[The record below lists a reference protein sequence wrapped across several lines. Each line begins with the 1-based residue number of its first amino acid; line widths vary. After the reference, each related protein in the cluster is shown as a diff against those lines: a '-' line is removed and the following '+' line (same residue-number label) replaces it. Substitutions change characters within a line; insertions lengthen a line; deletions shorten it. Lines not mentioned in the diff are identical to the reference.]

1 MPAVSQEDSDRM
13 AAYETDVRDIFIN
26 GTTGGTPLLPV
37 QFSAAD
43 YDGSGATLDL
53 FKYFMQ
59 ATIIALFRIHKN
71 GPTKF
76 PTQMPS
82 YLKTAL
88 PSASANTG
96 CMIFVTNDV
105 GGSIPAFS
113 DGTNWRRVTDRA
125 VIA

>member
-13 AAYETDVRDIFIN
+13 AAYETDVRDIFLN

-43 YDGSGATLDL
+43 YDGTGPTANL
-53 FKYFMQ
+53 FAYFNRAMSL
-59 ATIIALFRIHKN
+59 AMFRLFKN
-71 GPTKF
+71 GPVKF

-88 PSASANTG
+88 PSAADNTG

-105 GGSIPAFS
+105 GGAVPAFS
-113 DGTNWRRVTDRA
+113 DGTNWRRVTDRN
-125 VIA
+125 VIS